1 MAKQSFKTAVG
12 AFVIGGLALLVAGI
26 ILLGGGRM
34 FSDDIEY
41 VLYFDGSVS
50 GLNIG
55 APVVFRGV
63 PMGQVTRI
71 SLEANPRD
79 ASVTIPVYI
88 RLDENSI
95 VRAGVTGELTD
106 NFRQEILRRLIQ
118 RGLRARLQLQSLITG
133 QYRVELDFLP
143 NTPANFRS
151 PMPDREIPT
160 LPSPIDTLQR
170 TVASLPLEEMAHT
183 TAGILEKLNAA
194 LSGDALERGIKAFA
208 TSFEEAQAL
217 LAGMQEDP
225 GPGPGKAECGGHV
238 GPARS
243 APGPAKH
250 PGRHEQRLLRFP
262 GHQGRGGTQCPPHP
276 GAAPPDPGK
285 RGCRPLPA
293 GVHGRAGTQS
303 RSPAPRQTRKSPM
316 NHLLRHTT
324 VFLALLTL
332 LLTACGRSAPTHFY
346 LLDSG
351 QPPLT
356 ADSLPAA
363 SLSIAPVSVPDYLD
377 RNGLV
382 RRSDGQTRLE
392 VSELDIWA
400 EPLGQGARRVLGE
413 VLAARL
419 LPRGIDV
426 IAAGDRQGD
435 MELAVAL
442 ERLDGD
448 TPGTA
453 RLQARWQLSRGG
465 EALDRGIYAAS
476 EDAGMSSA
484 SLVAAQSRLL
494 QGLGEHLADRLLP
507 RLKAGR

>member
-1 MAKQSFKTAVG
+1 
-12 AFVIGGLALLVAGI
+12 
-26 ILLGGGRM
+26 
-34 FSDDIEY
+34 
-41 VLYFDGSVS
+41 
-50 GLNIG
+50 
-55 APVVFRGV
+55 
-63 PMGQVTRI
+63 
-71 SLEANPRD
+71 
-79 ASVTIPVYI
+79 
-88 RLDENSI
+88 
-95 VRAGVTGELTD
+95 
-106 NFRQEILRRLIQ
+106 
-118 RGLRARLQLQSLITG
+118 
-133 QYRVELDFLP
+133 
-143 NTPANFRS
+143 
-151 PMPDREIPT
+151 
-160 LPSPIDTLQR
+160 
-170 TVASLPLEEMAHT
+170 
-183 TAGILEKLNAA
+183 
-194 LSGDALERGIKAFA
+194 
-208 TSFEEAQAL
+208 
-217 LAGMQEDP
+217 
-225 GPGPGKAECGGHV
+225 
-238 GPARS
+238 
-243 APGPAKH
+243 
-250 PGRHEQRLLRFP
+250 
-262 GHQGRGGTQCPPHP
+262 
-276 GAAPPDPGK
+276 
-285 RGCRPLPA
+285 
-293 GVHGRAGTQS
+293 
-303 RSPAPRQTRKSPM
+303 M

-484 SLVAAQSRLL
+484 SLAAEAVTVRLL
-494 QGLGEHLADRLLP
+494 F
-507 RLKAGR
+507 

>member
-1 MAKQSFKTAVG
+1 
-12 AFVIGGLALLVAGI
+12 
-26 ILLGGGRM
+26 
-34 FSDDIEY
+34 
-41 VLYFDGSVS
+41 
-50 GLNIG
+50 
-55 APVVFRGV
+55 
-63 PMGQVTRI
+63 
-71 SLEANPRD
+71 
-79 ASVTIPVYI
+79 
-88 RLDENSI
+88 
-95 VRAGVTGELTD
+95 
-106 NFRQEILRRLIQ
+106 
-118 RGLRARLQLQSLITG
+118 
-133 QYRVELDFLP
+133 
-143 NTPANFRS
+143 
-151 PMPDREIPT
+151 
-160 LPSPIDTLQR
+160 
-170 TVASLPLEEMAHT
+170 
-183 TAGILEKLNAA
+183 
-194 LSGDALERGIKAFA
+194 
-208 TSFEEAQAL
+208 
-217 LAGMQEDP
+217 
-225 GPGPGKAECGGHV
+225 
-238 GPARS
+238 
-243 APGPAKH
+243 
-250 PGRHEQRLLRFP
+250 
-262 GHQGRGGTQCPPHP
+262 
-276 GAAPPDPGK
+276 
-285 RGCRPLPA
+285 
-293 GVHGRAGTQS
+293 
-303 RSPAPRQTRKSPM
+303 M

-453 RLQARWQLSRGG
+453 RLAGPLAAFPWRRGAGSRHLRSQRGCRHEQRQSGGGPEPSVAGTGRTSGRPPVAPPQGRTLATARFPIIRPPAQDLTANAYRRAGCTDRPGTCGKRIPKPITGQKKGGLSLPFLFI
-465 EALDRGIYAAS
+465 ALCPVPVPAPHRPCHPTSRRFTLHMKNAGFVQS
-476 EDAGMSSA
+476 ERLPGMSAFRSGTA
-484 SLVAAQSRLL
+484 FRQRHGQHPRRAVPYLRTCSRWWRNRYWPPCS
-494 QGLGEHLADRLLP
+494 GCSP
-507 RLKAGR
+507 C

>member
-1 MAKQSFKTAVG
+1 
-12 AFVIGGLALLVAGI
+12 
-26 ILLGGGRM
+26 
-34 FSDDIEY
+34 
-41 VLYFDGSVS
+41 
-50 GLNIG
+50 
-55 APVVFRGV
+55 
-63 PMGQVTRI
+63 
-71 SLEANPRD
+71 
-79 ASVTIPVYI
+79 
-88 RLDENSI
+88 
-95 VRAGVTGELTD
+95 
-106 NFRQEILRRLIQ
+106 
-118 RGLRARLQLQSLITG
+118 
-133 QYRVELDFLP
+133 
-143 NTPANFRS
+143 
-151 PMPDREIPT
+151 
-160 LPSPIDTLQR
+160 
-170 TVASLPLEEMAHT
+170 
-183 TAGILEKLNAA
+183 
-194 LSGDALERGIKAFA
+194 
-208 TSFEEAQAL
+208 
-217 LAGMQEDP
+217 
-225 GPGPGKAECGGHV
+225 
-238 GPARS
+238 
-243 APGPAKH
+243 
-250 PGRHEQRLLRFP
+250 
-262 GHQGRGGTQCPPHP
+262 
-276 GAAPPDPGK
+276 
-285 RGCRPLPA
+285 
-293 GVHGRAGTQS
+293 
-303 RSPAPRQTRKSPM
+303 M

-465 EALDRGIYAAS
+465 EARHLRSQRGCRHEQRQSGGGPEPSVAGTGRTSGRPPVAPPQGRTLATARFPIIWPPAQDLTANAYRRAGCTNRPGTCGKRLPKPIHRTKKGRLKPPFPFYRIMSRSGARPAQAVPSHFPPFYPSHEERRFRAVRAAAGHVCLPVRHGLPAAS
-476 EDAGMSSA
+476 WPA
-484 SLVAAQSRLL
+484 S
-494 QGLGEHLADRLLP
+494 P
-507 RLKAGR
+507 KGRPVP

>member
-1 MAKQSFKTAVG
+1 M
-12 AFVIGGLALLVAGI
+12 
-26 ILLGGGRM
+26 
-34 FSDDIEY
+34 
-41 VLYFDGSVS
+41 
-50 GLNIG
+50 
-55 APVVFRGV
+55 
-63 PMGQVTRI
+63 
-71 SLEANPRD
+71 NP
-79 ASVTIPVYI
+79 I
-88 RLDENSI
+88 
-95 VRAGVTGELTD
+95 
-106 NFRQEILRRLIQ
+106 
-118 RGLRARLQLQSLITG
+118 
-133 QYRVELDFLP
+133 
-143 NTPANFRS
+143 
-151 PMPDREIPT
+151 
-160 LPSPIDTLQR
+160 
-170 TVASLPLEEMAHT
+170 
-183 TAGILEKLNAA
+183 
-194 LSGDALERGIKAFA
+194 
-208 TSFEEAQAL
+208 
-217 LAGMQEDP
+217 
-225 GPGPGKAECGGHV
+225 
-238 GPARS
+238 
-243 APGPAKH
+243 
-250 PGRHEQRLLRFP
+250 
-262 GHQGRGGTQCPPHP
+262 
-276 GAAPPDPGK
+276 
-285 RGCRPLPA
+285 
-293 GVHGRAGTQS
+293 
-303 RSPAPRQTRKSPM
+303 
-316 NHLLRHTT
+316 LRHTT
-324 VFLALLTL
+324 IFLALLTL

-426 IAAGDRQGD
+426 IAAGDQQGD

-494 QGLGEHLADRLLP
+494 QGLGEHLAERLLP
-507 RLKAGR
+507 RLKGGR

>member
-1 MAKQSFKTAVG
+1 
-12 AFVIGGLALLVAGI
+12 
-26 ILLGGGRM
+26 
-34 FSDDIEY
+34 
-41 VLYFDGSVS
+41 
-50 GLNIG
+50 
-55 APVVFRGV
+55 
-63 PMGQVTRI
+63 
-71 SLEANPRD
+71 
-79 ASVTIPVYI
+79 
-88 RLDENSI
+88 
-95 VRAGVTGELTD
+95 
-106 NFRQEILRRLIQ
+106 
-118 RGLRARLQLQSLITG
+118 
-133 QYRVELDFLP
+133 
-143 NTPANFRS
+143 
-151 PMPDREIPT
+151 
-160 LPSPIDTLQR
+160 
-170 TVASLPLEEMAHT
+170 
-183 TAGILEKLNAA
+183 
-194 LSGDALERGIKAFA
+194 
-208 TSFEEAQAL
+208 
-217 LAGMQEDP
+217 
-225 GPGPGKAECGGHV
+225 
-238 GPARS
+238 
-243 APGPAKH
+243 
-250 PGRHEQRLLRFP
+250 
-262 GHQGRGGTQCPPHP
+262 
-276 GAAPPDPGK
+276 
-285 RGCRPLPA
+285 
-293 GVHGRAGTQS
+293 
-303 RSPAPRQTRKSPM
+303 M

-413 VLAARL
+413 VLATRL

-494 QGLGEHLADRLLP
+494 QGLGGRRRLLP
-507 RLKAGR
+507 DINSASGQAAALARRQAINTVIQGSAADIIKLAMLAVARDERLRELDARLLLQVHDELLLEVPADAAEEAGALVARLMQDVCPAGKELSVPLLVDWGTGHDWGAAH